1 MLKNLKFLFF
11 SLIFLFITANSF
23 ANNKIAIIDL
33 DYLIQNSNSGKLI
46 LDNLNKLDK
55 QNIELLKKKSEE
67 LAKLENET
75 KNKQKIISKEAYNKE
90 ILLLRNK
97 IDDFRK
103 EKNLL
108 VNKFSEYRDKEL
120 SNFFN
125 KISPIIKNYMDE
137 NSIGILLDK
146 KKIFMGNSNV
156 DITNEILIIINSETN

>member
-1 MLKNLKFLFF
+1 MLKNLKILFY
-11 SLIFLFITANSF
+11 SLILVFITANSF

-55 QNIELLKKKSEE
+55 QNIELLKKKNEE
-67 LAKLENET
+67 
-75 KNKQKIISKEAYNKE
+75 
-90 ILLLRNK
+90 
-97 IDDFRK
+97 FRK
-103 EKNLL
+103 EKNSL
-108 VNKFSEYRDKEL
+108 VNKFSEYRDNEL

-146 KKIFMGNSNV
+146 KKIFMGKSNV